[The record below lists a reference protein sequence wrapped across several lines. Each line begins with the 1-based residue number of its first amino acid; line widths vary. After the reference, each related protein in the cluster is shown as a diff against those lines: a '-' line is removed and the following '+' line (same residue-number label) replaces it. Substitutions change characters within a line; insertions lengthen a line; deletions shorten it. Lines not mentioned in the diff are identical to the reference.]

1 MKIENTKKEV
11 KSYKGILTKY
21 QALPENIQ
29 KYFGH
34 IPKLINDDYEYEIVI
49 AYLFLKIEEGQNRLL
64 YGGSVK
70 CLGAEA
76 EVATSI
82 INYHHL
88 KRNDFGKIYNNIFG
102 CPLPENISKQLK
114 KAENT
119 RDRVVHGKKVKD
131 DDLRDAIID
140 CFEYA
145 RLMNQEIATIAG
157 FTPFGD
163 MRGFKGRAESL
174 NKNVTRILL
183 KGVGFEELKET

>member
-21 QALPENIQ
+21 QALPENIR

-49 AYLFLKIEEGQNRLL
+49 AYLFLKIEQGQNRLL

-102 CPLPENISKQLK
+102 CPLPQNISKRREKLRTYESVSYTVKKLKMMIYETQLLIVL
-114 KAENT
+114 NM
-119 RDRVVHGKKVKD
+119 RD
-131 DDLRDAIID
+131 
-140 CFEYA
+140 
-145 RLMNQEIATIAG
+145 
-157 FTPFGD
+157 
-163 MRGFKGRAESL
+163 
-174 NKNVTRILL
+174 
-183 KGVGFEELKET
+183 